1 MVTAHTE
8 DVDHFVDSDPMSGYS
23 IDNLHPGAPMNVM
36 MSQEGNDVSLT
47 WSGPQDDD
55 FSYHNVYRQ
64 DLTSA
69 DPAIIFTTVDSFF
82 VDQDIGEAG
91 SWEYWI
97 TAVDVN
103 ENESDPSGVV
113 SVTLSAWDVNAV
125 PTAYALEQNYPNPFN
140 PSTQIRYALPE
151 EARVTISVYDLMG
164 RKVRTLVNDVQSAG
178 YRSVVWNATN
188 DMGRQVSAGV
198 YIYSIQSGDFV
209 QNRKLVLM
217 K

>member
-1 MVTAHTE
+1 
-8 DVDHFVDSDPMSGYS
+8 
-23 IDNLHPGAPMNVM
+23 
-36 MSQEGNDVSLT
+36 
-47 WSGPQDDD
+47 
-55 FSYHNVYRQ
+55 
-64 DLTSA
+64 
-69 DPAIIFTTVDSFF
+69 
-82 VDQDIGEAG
+82 
-91 SWEYWI
+91 
-97 TAVDVN
+97 
-103 ENESDPSGVV
+103 
-113 SVTLSAWDVNAV
+113 VTLSAWDVNAV

-164 RKVRTLVNDVQSAG
+164 RKVRTLVNGVQSAG

>member
-1 MVTAHTE
+1 
-8 DVDHFVDSDPMSGYS
+8 
-23 IDNLHPGAPMNVM
+23 MNVM
-36 MSQEGNDVSLT
+36 MSQDGDDVSLT
-47 WSGPQDDD
+47 WSGPLDDD

-64 DLTSA
+64 DLSSA
-69 DPAIIFTTVDSFF
+69 DPAMVFTTADSFF
-82 VDQDIGEAG
+82 VDQDVEQSGT
-91 SWEYWI
+91 WEYWI

-103 ENESDPSGVV
+103 GNESDPSGVV

-178 YRSVVWNATN
+178 YRSVIWNATN

-198 YIYSIQSGDFV
+198 YIYSIQSGDFI